1 MFIGGLCRIN
11 TRIALLRILMMVN
24 GDYGEREHAPALQT
38 LDAGFYSPAFM
49 FVKGFSFLRI
59 DSPFN
64 SIR

>member
-1 MFIGGLCRIN
+1 MREEIQ
-11 TRIALLRILMMVN
+11 ALLEKHLPVRILMMVN